1 MAHRPILNDK
11 QRNILL
17 SLPTREH
24 DLLQY
29 YVLSNEDLS
38 NINTKRKASN
48 RLGFA
53 LQLCAFRYPGR
64 LLQKKE
70 VIPQSTLMFLAAQLG
85 ISDEDLETY
94 GIRSE
99 TRYEH
104 SSELQRI
111 YGFRIFQDADEQS
124 FLTWLTHTSRN
135 EYTEQCR
142 VIRVICTGMPDTK
155 NYTTGDNDN

>member
-11 QRNILL
+11 QRNTLL
-17 SLPTREH
+17 NLPTRENE
-24 DLLQY
+24 LLQY
-29 YVLSNEDLS
+29 YVFSYEDLS
-38 NINTKRKASN
+38 HINTKRKESN

-64 LLQKKE
+64 LLQKNE
-70 VIPQSTLMFLAAQLG
+70 TIPQSTLMFLASQLG
-85 ISDEDLETY
+85 ISDDKLDTY

-111 YGFRIFQDADEQS
+111 YGFKIFQEADEES
-124 FLTWLTHTSRN
+124 FLNWLVQQAIETRN
-135 EYTEQCR
+135 NAELATLFVQECR
-142 VIRVICTGMPDTK
+142 
-155 NYTTGDNDN
+155 